1 MLKPMLAS
9 LGEAPLR
16 DSSLAYEPKYDGIR
30 AIVDVPA
37 AGPVRL
43 WSRLGN
49 DKTAQFPEIAAA
61 LERWRT
67 RQLEAPLVLDGEVV
81 ALDPAG
87 EPTGFQKLQGRIHG
101 SGPADAGR
109 VAFIAFDILRQGST
123 DLRQRPFVER
133 RAALERVFS
142 SGRSPTLRLSEVS
155 YGDGLSLYDRALES
169 GWEGLIAKR
178 KDSRYHSGKRT
189 PDWCKLKIVS
199 EQEFVVGG
207 WTDPRQARTYFG
219 ALLLGVYEPRP
230 GFAPPGALVYVGH
243 TGTGFGEQE
252 LGRLMQ
258 KLRPLAVDRC
268 PFESPPP
275 TNERPHWVEP
285 KLVVQVKFTEWTA
298 DSKLRHPVY
307 LGLRD
312 DKRPADV
319 RRERETRWHA
329 STTSRLNAADA
340 PRGAPAAAKRRAPER
355 TKAAAPPAPGN
366 WDPSKLLDVLRAL
379 EDARKDGVLD
389 LPGDRQLAITNLH
402 KVFWPR
408 PKLTKGD
415 LLRYYVEVAPFVL
428 PVLADRPL
436 VMKRF
441 PNGVDAKPFYQHR
454 APEVAAGVR
463 AEPIAAAESRVHVIG
478 GDLLTLLYTKQ
489 LAAISDDPWFSRVQ
503 SAESADYIALDLDPP
518 PGLPFRQVLDVAR
531 WIRDEL
537 GTFGATGVVKTSGS
551 EGLHVYVALPPG
563 TSYDAGVIFAQIVA
577 TLVAER
583 HPKQATV
590 ERAVRSRGNRV
601 YVDFLQNGL
610 GKTLAAAY
618 SARATDNAGVS
629 TPITWDEVD
638 SGVDREDFTIRS
650 VPARL
655 REVGDVWARLRDGP
669 AIDLARLTG
678 GGRSGRPR
686 SRH

>member
-1 MLKPMLAS
+1 MV
-9 LGEAPLR
+9 APR
-16 DSSLAYEPKYDGIR
+16 QRQDG
-30 AIVDVPA
+30 AVP
-37 AGPVRL
+37 R
-43 WSRLGN
+43 
-49 DKTAQFPEIAAA
+49 IAAA
-61 LERWRT
+61 LDRWRT
-67 RQLEAPLVLDGEVV
+67 RRVETPLVLDGEVV
-81 ALDPAG
+81 ALDQAG
-87 EPTGFQKLQGRIHG
+87 QPTGFQKLQGRIHG
-101 SGPADAGR
+101 SGPAETGR
-109 VAFIAFDILRQGST
+109 VAFIAFDLLKLGST

-142 SGRSPTLRLSEVS
+142 SARSPTLRLSEVS
-155 YGDGLSLYDRALES
+155 YDDGRSLYEQALEN

-207 WTDPRQARTYFG
+207 WTDPREARTYFG
-219 ALLLGVYEPRP
+219 ALLLGVYEERP
-230 GFAPPGALVYVGH
+230 GSAPPGALIYVGH

-252 LGRLMQ
+252 LRRVMQ
-258 KLRPLAVDRC
+258 KLRPLAVDTCR
-268 PFESPPP
+268 FDSRPP

-298 DSKLRHPVY
+298 DGKLRHPVY
-307 LGLRD
+307 VGLRD
-312 DKRPADV
+312 DKRPEDV
-319 RRERETRWHA
+319 RRERGTRWHT
-329 STTSRLNAADA
+329 STTSRLDAADS
-340 PRGAPAAAKRRAPER
+340 PRRTPVAAARRRPATR
-355 TKAAAPPAPGN
+355 TSAAPPAHRG
-366 WDPSKLLDVLRAL
+366 WDPSKLIDELRAL
-379 EDARKDGVLD
+379 EDARKDGVID
-389 LPGDRQLAITNLH
+389 LPDDRQLAVTNLH

-408 PKLTKGD
+408 QKLTKGD
-415 LLRYYVEVAPFVL
+415 LLRYYAEVAPFVL

-441 PNGVDAKPFYQHR
+441 PNGVSAKPFYQHR
-454 APEVAAGVR
+454 APEVPSAVR
-463 AEPIAAAESRVHVIG
+463 AEPIAAAENRIHVVG

-503 SAESADYIALDLDPP
+503 SAEHADYIALDLDPP

-537 GTFGATGVVKTSGS
+537 QALGATGVAKTSGS
-551 EGLHVYVALPPG
+551 EGLHVYVALPTATP
-563 TSYDAGVIFAQIVA
+563 YDVGVIFAQIVA

-590 ERAVRSRGNRV
+590 ERAVRARGNRV
-601 YVDFLQNGL
+601 YVDYLQNGL

-618 SARATDNAGVS
+618 SARATDEAGVS
-629 TPITWDEVD
+629 TPLTWNEVEA
-638 SGVDREDFTIRS
+638 GVDRQEFTIRS

-655 REVGDVWARLRDGP
+655 RAVGDLWAGLRDGP
-669 AIDLARLTG
+669 TIDLSRLTG
-678 GGRSGRPR
+678 RPRPARSR